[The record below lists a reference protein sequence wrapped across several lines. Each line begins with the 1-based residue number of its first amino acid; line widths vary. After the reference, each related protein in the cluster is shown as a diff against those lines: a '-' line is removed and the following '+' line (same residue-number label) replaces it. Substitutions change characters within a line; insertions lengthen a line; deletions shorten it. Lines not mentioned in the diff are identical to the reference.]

1 MYRPRR
7 GFTLIELL
15 VVLVVLGII
24 TAIAISSVFSAIQR
38 AKQKKSMAD
47 MRTLALGLETYQIDY
62 SHYPP
67 ASAFTLPSGL
77 PLPTLLF
84 SSTVPYLSPTYLK
97 TVPLTDGWDSWF
109 TYSTT
114 PSRSDY
120 AIRSNGRDGL
130 PESAPA
136 MGATTSFD
144 ADIIYSNGAFL
155 QFPYGV
161 QK

>member
-1 MYRPRR
+1 MNRPRR

-24 TAIAISSVFSAIQR
+24 MAIAITSILSAIQR
-38 AKQKKSMAD
+38 AKQKKTMAD
-47 MRTLALGLETYQIDY
+47 MRTLALAIETYQIDY
-62 SHYPP
+62 SRYPP

-84 SSTVPYLSPTYLK
+84 ANSVTYLTPTYLK

-114 PSRSDY
+114 PNLGDY
-120 AIRSNGRDGL
+120 ALRSNGRDGI
-130 PESAPA
+130 PEAAPA

-144 ADIIYSNGAFL
+144 ADIIFSDGAFL